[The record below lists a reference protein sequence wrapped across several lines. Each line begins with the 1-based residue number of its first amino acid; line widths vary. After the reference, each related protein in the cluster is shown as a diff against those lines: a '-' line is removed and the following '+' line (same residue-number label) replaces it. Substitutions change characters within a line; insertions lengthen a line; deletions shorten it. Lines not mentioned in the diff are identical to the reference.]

1 MKLAGM
7 VLGAGLGSRMGHLT
21 ADTPKPLLDVA
32 GQPLLGHLLGRL
44 AEAGVSQIHVN
55 LHYRAERM
63 RAFIASYPARV
74 PVHTEVEPRLTGPAG
89 ALRLFGDE
97 LRRFDAVLVVS
108 ADVLVGEPLRH
119 LVDTHTAK
127 PAPLTFA
134 CTQVRQ
140 ARRYGVL
147 DIGPDDEILGARE
160 KPDVPDGERHWVS
173 AGVYCLDPRLIETIP
188 AGRSYDY
195 ARDLAPALI
204 AAGHRVGAHRL
215 TGYWRD
221 IGTPESLA
229 AARRDASSG
238 RIPWLAVAPAPPLGH
253 PGPAA
258 AEGGRA

>member
-1 MKLAGM
+1 MRLAGM

-32 GQPLLGHLLGRL
+32 GRPLLGHLLGQL
-44 AEAGVSQIHVN
+44 VEAGVSEIHVN
-55 LHYRAERM
+55 LHYRAERI
-63 RAFIASYPARV
+63 REFIASHPAGV
-74 PVHTEVEPRLTGPAG
+74 PVRTRVEPRLTGPAG

-97 LRRFDAVLVVS
+97 LRRFDAVLVMS
-108 ADVLVGEPLRH
+108 ADVLVGEPLRR
-119 LVDTHTAK
+119 LVDTHAAK
-127 PAPLTFA
+127 PARLTFA

-147 DIGPDDEILGARE
+147 DIGPDDGILGARE
-160 KPDVPDGERHWVS
+160 KPDVPDGEPHWVS
-173 AGVYCLDPRLIETIP
+173 AGVYCLDPVLIGTIP

-229 AARRDASSG
+229 AARRDAAAG
-238 RIPWLAVAPAPPLGH
+238 RIPWLAEAPAPP
-253 PGPAA
+253 PGPARTA
-258 AEGGRA
+258 AEGEPA